1 MIRDEAIIRDT
12 YQNHRSGIVF
22 SEFSKSEFFLGF
34 ENSESAFLKI
44 RIFDSKSLLSLPSIT
59 SNQCKQSILL
69 SKRGEVC
76 FEPNKT
82 FKTSFFE
89 NSESAFWEFENSDF
103 RVSGKPKLGFREKTR
118 ILQSLLLSFSLLK
131 NTEIHDR
138 ILR

>member
-1 MIRDEAIIRDT
+1 MVFEAFL
-12 YQNHRSGIVF
+12 NVSLPGIVF

-89 NSESAFWEFENSDF
+89 NSESAFWEFENSD
-103 RVSGKPKLGFREKTR
+103 SAKKLEF
-118 ILQSLLLSFSLLK
+118 F
-131 NTEIHDR
+131 NPCCNC
-138 ILR
+138 